1 MRAEALLLL
10 TLAVAIGVSAGEL
23 CRQEDAVKIVI
34 VDFWERPVE
43 FRYYVRIGHSFWAGR
58 GLELNLRGTYEWLV
72 VSIPRQI
79 QEGGV
84 YMELAW
90 WREVAVVFIDGKI
103 CVSGFDDYRVENGTL
118 KVILHRDGATY
129 REAVA
134 AGAAVA
140 ALTAAMYLAERRL
153 VKHRSWPKIA
163 AMRWLIAVS
172 LVIAFV
178 NVILHAADVH
188 RPEGLNLVGLDR
200 GTDRTYMPQRMRV
213 EVVDFWGRV
222 VEVPLAVRDDY
233 VAFGLGSVEVTIPPR
248 SYNVFSLYLWRLD
261 GSVAYATVWMKPG
274 GGVFVHIGGGMRGE
288 YELHGDV
295 LIVRLYKDG
304 LTYKH
309 VLLIAAVVIVVVTTT
324 IGLWEMRRRRRSTR
338 RARSLRTA
346 TPPPQKASPQ

>member
-1 MRAEALLLL
+1 MRAKALLLL
-10 TLAVAIGVSAGEL
+10 TLAFAIGVSAGEL
-23 CRQEDAVKIVI
+23 CRQGDAVKIVI

-43 FRYYVRIGHSFWAGR
+43 FRYNVHIGHSFWAGR
-58 GLELNLRGTYEWLV
+58 GLELNLHGTNEWLV

-84 YMELAW
+84 YMELAR

-118 KVILHRDGATY
+118 KAILHRDGATY

-172 LVIAFV
+172 LVFAL
-178 NVILHAADVH
+178 VIVVLHAAVVH
-188 RPEGLNLVGLDR
+188 RPEGLTLVGLDR
-200 GTDRTYMPQRMRV
+200 GADRAYTPQRMRV

-222 VEVPLAVRDDY
+222 AEVPIAVRGDY
-233 VAFGLGSVEVTIPPR
+233 VAFGLGSVEVTITPR
-248 SYNVFSLYLWRLD
+248 NYNVFIFHLWRLD
-261 GSVAYATVWMKPG
+261 EDVAYATVWMKPD
-274 GGVFVHIGGGMRGE
+274 GGVFVEIGGRVRGE

-309 VLLIAAVVIVVVTTT
+309 VLLVAAVVIVVVATI
-324 IGLWEMRRRRRSTR
+324 IGLWEIRRRRRST
-338 RARSLRTA
+338 
-346 TPPPQKASPQ
+346 